1 MTKNMAIV
9 TTSSASIPPEMA
21 RELGIVIIPN
31 TLKLGQKAWKEG
43 EEIDLSSF
51 YMMMKTA
58 SELPHIEPPDTTA
71 FQNIFTDLSRKRG
84 ADGIVAILPSGGS
97 FSKSLM
103 DSARAA
109 QNFVRDTPVEILE
122 SGGSM
127 LTGFPALAAAKA
139 AAAGADFQAVL
150 QTAQQVI
157 ASSRLYLVIDSFDY
171 LCRNYKVGK
180 AARLIGNFLKIK
192 PIFKL
197 EKGETSVVGKPTGA
211 SASAPTVYSKL
222 QELFDTELRG
232 NGAAHCAVFH
242 LDNPACADDYLK
254 KFTARYQP
262 TETLEVECCV
272 EIGMLTGPG
281 TVGIAFYAG

>member
-21 RELGIVIIPN
+21 RELGIVILPN

-58 SELPHIEPPDTTA
+58 SELPQIEPPDTTA
-71 FQNIFTDLSRKRG
+71 FQNIFADLSRKRG

-109 QNFVRDTPVEILE
+109 QNFVRNTPVEILE

-139 AAAGADFQAVL
+139 AAAGADVQAVS
-150 QTAQQVI
+150 QTAQKVI
-157 ASSRLYLVIDSFDY
+157 ASSRLYIMIDSFDY

-180 AARLIGNFLKIK
+180 AAGLIGNFLKIK

-197 EKGETSVVGKPTGA
+197 EKGETSVVGRPSGA
-211 SASAPTVYSKL
+211 SQVKLKL
-222 QELFDTELRG
+222 QELWEQELRDK
-232 NGAAHCAVFH
+232 GAAHCAVFH
-242 LDNPACADDYLK
+242 VDNPKGAADYLK
-254 KFTARYQP
+254 TLTAKYQP
-262 TETLEVECCV
+262 VETLKVECCA

-281 TVGIAFYAG
+281 TVGIAFYAE

>member
-21 RELGIVIIPN
+21 RELGIVILPN

-58 SELPHIEPPDTTA
+58 SELPQIEPPDTTA
-71 FQNIFTDLSRKRG
+71 FQNIFADLSRKRG

-109 QNFVRDTPVEILE
+109 QNFVRNTPVEILE

-127 LTGFPALAAAKA
+127 LTGFPALASAKA
-139 AAAGADFQAVL
+139 AAAGADVQAVS
-150 QTAQQVI
+150 QTAQKVI
-157 ASSRLYLVIDSFDY
+157 ASSRLYIMIDSFDY

-180 AARLIGNFLKIK
+180 AAGLIGNFLKIK

-197 EKGETSVVGKPTGA
+197 EKGETSVVGRPSGA
-211 SASAPTVYSKL
+211 SQVKLKL
-222 QELFDTELRG
+222 QELWEQELRDK
-232 NGAAHCAVFH
+232 GAAHCAVFH
-242 LDNPACADDYLK
+242 VDNPKGAADYLK
-254 KFTARYQP
+254 TLTAKYQP
-262 TETLEVECCV
+262 VETLEVECCA

-281 TVGIAFYAG
+281 TVGIAFYAE

>member
-21 RELGIVIIPN
+21 RELGIVILPN

-58 SELPHIEPPDTTA
+58 SELPQIEPPDTTA
-71 FQNIFTDLSRKRG
+71 FQNIFADLSRKRG

-109 QNFVRDTPVEILE
+109 QNFVRNTPVEILE

-139 AAAGADFQAVL
+139 AAAGADVQAVS
-150 QTAQQVI
+150 QTAQKVI

-197 EKGETSVVGKPTGA
+197 EKGETSVVGRPSGA
-211 SASAPTVYSKL
+211 SQVKLKL
-222 QELFDTELRG
+222 QELWEQELRDK
-232 NGAAHCAVFH
+232 GAAHCAVFH
-242 LDNPACADDYLK
+242 VDNPKGAADYLK
-254 KFTARYQP
+254 TLTAKYQP
-262 TETLEVECCV
+262 VETLEVECCA

-281 TVGIAFYAG
+281 TVGIAFYAE